1 MAPSGGALGVDI
13 SAPAIELARELARLE
28 RVPNVTSERSDA
40 QVYPFPLGSSILP
53 SAGEELSLGRAARR
67 HEGVENLARAQMRAC
82 L

>member
-40 QVYPFPLGSSILP
+40 QVYPFLKGAFIAIVSLTRGFPLAPFDWSGTRSCH
-53 SAGEELSLGRAARR
+53 GG
-67 HEGVENLARAQMRAC
+67 
-82 L
+82 